1 VKTEHIRIALVA
13 AALTASVA
21 TAQQPA
27 AAPAAPPALPIPE
40 VGTDAPDFDF
50 TPVTTSGIG
59 KATKLSALKGQ
70 TVVVWF
76 FPKARTRG

>member
-1 VKTEHIRIALVA
+1 MRGPVKTEHIRIALVA

-21 TAQQPA
+21 TAQQ
-27 AAPAAPPALPIPE
+27 PAAPPALPIPE